1 MSHMVVSQVSE
12 FVRHTHWLGLRADP
26 RTRRCMSGAD
36 DASFAFLVP

>member
-26 RTRRCMSGAD
+26 AHASSHVWRR
-36 DASFAFLVP
+36 